1 MGLSGPTPLPFF
13 LPSRKHM
20 TEISIK
26 KKKERNLVLFLN
38 FLRCFIV
45 GFGALFI
52 IFMSTG
58 GGLFTFKHVLIFS
71 AFCIPLSIL
80 YVYVV
85 EKFGSGLGTLIGW
98 SSRKVSPRE
107 AFSADLA
114 RARHSKGAGRFE
126 EALGIIN
133 EVLDKDPDFPDALYL
148 KATILWEGFKKR
160 QQSTTCL
167 KKVME
172 LVENHETLHQWA
184 STYYHDM
191 NKTK

>member
-1 MGLSGPTPLPFF
+1 
-13 LPSRKHM
+13 M
-20 TEISIK
+20 TEITIK
-26 KKKERNLVLFLN
+26 KKKERSHILFLN
-38 FLRCFIV
+38 FLRCFII

-85 EKFGSGLGTLIGW
+85 EKFGAGLGTFIGW
-98 SSRKVSPRE
+98 SSKKVNPRE

-126 EALGIIN
+126 EALIIIN
-133 EVLDKDPDFPDALYL
+133 EVLNKDPDFPDALYL
-148 KATILWEGFKKR
+148 KATILWEGFRKN

-167 KKVME
+167 KKVMG
-172 LVENHETLHQWA
+172 LVEDHETLHQWA
-184 STYYHDM
+184 LNYYHDM
-191 NKTK
+191 KKTK